1 MLPTNSSIII
11 YILKL
16 NSGVEMNAK
25 TKTKMIIAFVA
36 GFSLSCAAFYGY
48 KKISSNGPVW
58 DRVGS
63 KIFGN
68 FDGDAEIVKIQSSI
82 DNTFQNAYFFS
93 SKSEKPEPLIVSLH
107 TWSGD
112 YNQEDPI
119 YKLAKKKGY
128 NYIHPD
134 FRGAN
139 DKPDACLSPKVIQD
153 ITDAIKYAKEKTNAN
168 NVYLVGVSGGGY
180 AALGYYMSGDQNI
193 KKAFAWVPISNL
205 KDWYIQS
212 KNDKNKYA
220 TDVLKCSS
228 DGVEN
233 EGSFSKM
240 LSRSPITMTRKNFYP
255 IDIYA
260 GINDGYK
267 GSVSIIQSIN
277 FYNKITST
285 DKITDQE
292 IISLVSRQ
300 SEALKDIKIDDRDV
314 FLSRQDNNVSI
325 TIFDGVHEMLSEFT
339 ISEISKDVLQ

>member
-1 MLPTNSSIII
+1 
-11 YILKL
+11 
-16 NSGVEMNAK
+16 
-25 TKTKMIIAFVA
+25 
-36 GFSLSCAAFYGY
+36 YGY

-267 GSVSIIQSIN
+267 GSVSIMQSIN

-339 ISEISKDVLQ
+339 MSEISKDALQ

>member
-1 MLPTNSSIII
+1 M
-11 YILKL
+11 
-16 NSGVEMNAK
+16 
-25 TKTKMIIAFVA
+25 
-36 GFSLSCAAFYGY
+36 
-48 KKISSNGPVW
+48 
-58 DRVGS
+58 
-63 KIFGN
+63 
-68 FDGDAEIVKIQSSI
+68 
-82 DNTFQNAYFFS
+82 
-93 SKSEKPEPLIVSLH
+93 VSLH

-267 GSVSIIQSIN
+267 GSVSIMQSIN

-339 ISEISKDVLQ
+339 MSEISKDALQ